1 MKTKKDK
8 IIEENVIKDVRNLLR
23 LKKEISSNTMKSF
36 RLKKENKAIKERL
49 IRDNRN
55 FFEHEE
61 EDFYKLVRVGNFLSN
76 NYMERE
82 SDCDRNIALS
92 LEKYLNKVR
101 PYLKEINNLK
111 KSDTWKFQLTI
122 QKR

>member
-61 EDFYKLVRVGNFLSN
+61 EDFYKLVRVDNFLSN

-82 SDCDRNIALS
+82 SDCDRNIAL
-92 LEKYLNKVR
+92 
-101 PYLKEINNLK
+101 
-111 KSDTWKFQLTI
+111 
-122 QKR
+122 